1 MSVYQIQIDD
11 SSIQNQIS
19 KILDIVLREQLNN
32 RYSDSGYIMS
42 EAIRDLIY
50 AHKEEILEK
59 VIDRASKE
67 LVKKGLPKLIERMGD

>member
-1 MSVYQIQIDD
+1 MSVYQISIDD
-11 SSIQNQIS
+11 SAIQAQIS

-42 EAIRDLIY
+42 ETIRDLIY
-50 AHKEEILEK
+50 AHKDEILEK